1 MIIIGRRILAEI
13 IPNETKVGSIHV
25 PENVNLDND
34 RAEIVIIGDR
44 VKHYKVG
51 DIVKFNKNSAVFME
65 VRKTDCVFLRE
76 DQDIL
81 GID

>member
-1 MIIIGRRILAEI
+1 MILLNNRVLAEI

-51 DIVKFNKNSAVFME
+51 DVVQYNKNSAVFME